1 MTLEEY
7 SKLAT
12 ANEILAKKAEYESIL
27 RKLEYSQKNN
37 TDTKIFFNYGTNDTE
52 KVQMITTHYGSNYG
66 KPITD
71 LAIKIVKESIEQ
83 IEKDFQ
89 EL

>member
-12 ANEILAKKAEYESIL
+12 ANEILAKKAEYENIL
-27 RKLEYSQKNN
+27 KKLEYSKKN
-37 TDTKIFFNYGTNDTE
+37 DTQTNLLFNFDTE
-52 KVQMITTHYGSNYG
+52 KLQLITTSYKSKYG
-66 KPITD
+66 KAITD
-71 LAIKIVKESIEQ
+71 MAIEIVKGFIEK
-83 IEKDFQ
+83 IEKDFR